1 MSTALFPF
9 NHNDLIIFF
18 FHTIPFFLTIV
29 VVMVWRG
36 WGQTGGSK
44 PPAFRSLHSRFLPF
58 FPYLP
63 HLSPFLIAK
72 YWPFPSI
79 SPTSQPFRTHTFCP
93 FLLCLL
99 FFWVPPP
106 PIFFPH
112 NVSSSSRGGGGEDGE
127 GCLKYPRMPSSHA
140 LVDFITELHITC
152 TFNFLL
158 ALNFFISSTES
169 WRWILWGTSRFYANN
184 I

>member
-1 MSTALFPF
+1 M
-9 NHNDLIIFF
+9 
-18 FHTIPFFLTIV
+18 V
-29 VVMVWRG
+29 VIVWRG
-36 WGQTGGSK
+36 WGQTGGSE
-44 PPAFRSLHSRFLPF
+44 PPAFHSLHSRFLPF
-58 FPYLP
+58 FPI
-63 HLSPFLIAK
+63 LIAK

-79 SPTSQPFRTHTFCP
+79 SPTSHPFRTLTFYP

-99 FFWVPPP
+99 FFWAPPP
-106 PIFFPH
+106 PVFPH
-112 NVSSSSRGGGGEDGE
+112 NGGSSSRGRGDCGE

-140 LVDFITELHITC
+140 LVDFIAELYITC

>member
-1 MSTALFPF
+1 MTLLFIFSTQYLFLNNSGGDGMEGVRADRGVQASCLPQLAFPVPALFP
-9 NHNDLIIFF
+9 I
-18 FHTIPFFLTIV
+18 
-29 VVMVWRG
+29 
-36 WGQTGGSK
+36 
-44 PPAFRSLHSRFLPF
+44 
-58 FPYLP
+58 
-63 HLSPFLIAK
+63 LIAK

-79 SPTSQPFRTHTFCP
+79 SPTSHPFRTLTFYP

-99 FFWVPPP
+99 FFWARPPP
-106 PIFFPH
+106 VFPH
-112 NVSSSSRGGGGEDGE
+112 NGGSSSRGRGDCGE

-140 LVDFITELHITC
+140 LVDFIAELYITC

-169 WRWILWGTSRFYANN
+169 WRWILWGTSRFYAKN

>member
-9 NHNDLIIFF
+9 NHNDLIIYF
-18 FHTIPFFLTIV
+18 FHTITFFLTLV
-29 VVMVWRG
+29 VVIVWRG
-36 WGQTGGSK
+36 WGQTGGSE
-44 PPAFRSLHSRFLPF
+44 PPAFHSLHSQFLPF
-58 FPYLP
+58 FPFWL
-63 HLSPFLIAK
+63 K
-72 YWPFPSI
+72 SI
-79 SPTSQPFRTHTFCP
+79 DH
-93 FLLCLL
+93 FLLFLPLPSLL
-99 FFWVPPP
+99 ELTPSALSSCASYSSG
-106 PIFFPH
+106 FPH
-112 NVSSSSRGGGGEDGE
+112 PLSSPIMVVVVAGGGGDSGE